1 VSQFFSMSKLP
12 GFCRVAPVPLT
23 RGRLHSFEGG
33 PMSLARLA
41 TDSIGNFNL
50 TLTNVVVGSAYRVE
64 VQGTGALI
72 TQGTAASSSFAL
84 TIPAYAAGNPSND
97 LRIKVRKG
105 TAAPY
110 YKDYTTLATAVVGS
124 QSIYIAQIPD

>member
-1 VSQFFSMSKLP
+1 MSATYLLGKGLL
-12 GFCRVAPVPLT
+12 GSWVFVPTT
-23 RGRLHSFEGG
+23 RGRQHNSIAGWR
-33 PMSLARLA
+33 SLGLLP

-64 VQGTGALI
+64 VQSTGALI
-72 TQGTAASSSFAL
+72 LQGTAASSSVAL
-84 TIPAYAAGNPSND
+84 TIPAYGGGNPAND

-110 YKDYTTLATAVVGS
+110 YKDYETLAAAVVGS
-124 QSIYIAQIPD
+124 QSIYVAQIPD